1 MSPREGKERWEWISV
16 VIEATA
22 VDTLLHLAQSLPP
35 VLPQPS
41 SKWSGQT
48 EQIKAQDAQSEPE
61 VQIGNK

>member
-1 MSPREGKERWEWISV
+1 M

-41 SKWSGQT
+41 SKWGGQI
-48 EQIKAQDAQSEPE
+48 EQIKPQDAQSEPE
-61 VQIGNK
+61 VQTGNK